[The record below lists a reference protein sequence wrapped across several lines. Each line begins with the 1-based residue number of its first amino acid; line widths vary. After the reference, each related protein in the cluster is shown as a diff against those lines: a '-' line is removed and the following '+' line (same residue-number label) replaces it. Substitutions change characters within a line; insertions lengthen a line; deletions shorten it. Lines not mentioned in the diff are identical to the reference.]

1 MSAER
6 RASAIAETVETL
18 GWCVTIPH
26 TIDQVIGI
34 YAERTGATSR
44 PMRSGMTNDEI
55 LSRLTSRTDSGGGKG
70 GHSDPTAR
78 AALWGEPDAV
88 DDDET
93 VANIR
98 AAVTLC
104 HETAVEIGG
113 ICADALAAPHWRP
126 PAPLTLTQT
135 VSVTVAHIHHWSPSV
150 EHTAANL
157 RGEELA
163 HLDTLV
169 RTALAETATWLHD
182 KAFGIW
188 DLHRGETLQ
197 AAVQR
202 TIVECR
208 VHQAW
213 VKNPPNAM
221 PGKDLCTRCVNF
233 QERYRCEPTEPIV
246 RRWDYGSEAT
256 PGQILEAK
264 AASRRAKRKVG

>member
-1 MSAER
+1 MTAAR
-6 RASAIAETVETL
+6 RAAAIAETIDTL

-55 LSRLTSRTDSGGGKG
+55 LSRLTSRTEGGGGVG

-104 HETAVEIGG
+104 HETAVEIGEVCG
-113 ICADALAAPHWRP
+113 APWNPKTAPGLTASVANTISRVHRWAPLVEPTADALH
-126 PAPLTLTQT
+126 
-135 VSVTVAHIHHWSPSV
+135 
-150 EHTAANL
+150 
-157 RGEELA
+157 GEELA
-163 HLDTLV
+163 RLDTLV
-169 RTALAETATWLHD
+169 RVALAETATWLHD

-188 DLHRGETLQ
+188 DAARGETLQ

-208 VHQAW
+208 IHQAW
-213 VKNPPNAM
+213 VKNPPNAVA
-221 PGKDLCTRCVNF
+221 GKDLCARCVNF

-246 RRWDYGSEAT
+246 RRWDYGCEAT

-264 AASRRAKRKVG
+264 AVGRKARRKVG

>member
-6 RASAIAETVETL
+6 RAEAIAETIETL
-18 GWCVTIPH
+18 GWCVAIPH

-34 YAERTGATSR
+34 YAERTATTTR

-55 LSRLTSRTDSGGGKG
+55 IASISGGGSSGGKG

-88 DDDET
+88 DNDET
-93 VANIR
+93 VATIR

-104 HETAVEIGG
+104 HETSVEIGELCG
-113 ICADALAAPHWRP
+113 APWPAPDLRIGLTSTVANTISRVHRWAPLLEPTADALH
-126 PAPLTLTQT
+126 
-135 VSVTVAHIHHWSPSV
+135 
-150 EHTAANL
+150 
-157 RGEELA
+157 GEQLA

-188 DLHRGETLQ
+188 DLYRGETLQ

-208 VHQAW
+208 VHAAW
-213 VKNPPNAM
+213 VKCPPNAVA
-221 PGKDLCTRCVNF
+221 GKDLCSRCTTF

-256 PGQILEAK
+256 PGQIIEAK
-264 AASRRAKRKVG
+264 AASRKSKRKAG

>member
-1 MSAER
+1 VSAER
-6 RASAIAETVETL
+6 RADAIAETIDTL

-34 YAERTGATSR
+34 YAERTAHTSR
-44 PMRSGMTNDEI
+44 PMRHGMTNDEI
-55 LSRLTSRTDSGGGKG
+55 IASISGGGSSGGKG

-88 DDDET
+88 DNDET
-93 VANIR
+93 VATIR

-188 DLHRGETLQ
+188 DLYRGETLQ

-208 VHQAW
+208 VHAAW
-213 VKNPPNAM
+213 VKCPPNAVA
-221 PGKDLCTRCVNF
+221 GKDLCPRCTTF

-264 AASRRAKRKVG
+264 AASRKSKRKAG

>member
-1 MSAER
+1 MTAER
-6 RASAIAETVETL
+6 RAESVAETIEVL

-26 TIDQVIGI
+26 TIDQVVGI
-34 YAERTGATSR
+34 YAARTTTTTR
-44 PMRSGMTNDEI
+44 PMRAGMTNDEI
-55 LSRLTSRTDSGGGKG
+55 IASISGHGGGG
-70 GHSDPTAR
+70 RSGHSDPTAR

-93 VANIR
+93 VATIR
-98 AAVTLC
+98 AAVSLC
-104 HETAVEIGG
+104 HETAVEIGELCG
-113 ICADALAAPHWRP
+113 QPWHPAKTSHGLTGTVATTISRIHRW
-126 PAPLTLTQT
+126 APL
-135 VSVTVAHIHHWSPSV
+135 V
-150 EHTAANL
+150 EPTAGQL
-157 RGEELA
+157 HGGQLA

-188 DLHRGETLQ
+188 DIHRGETLQ

-202 TIVECR
+202 TIVACR
-208 VHQAW
+208 VHERW
-213 VKNPPNAM
+213 VKNPPNAV
-221 PGKDLCTRCVNF
+221 GVKDLCPRCATF

-264 AASRRAKRKVG
+264 AVGRKSKRKVG